1 MNIDEMEAGPELD
14 ALMALRV
21 MEGYQR
27 KRAGAWRRHSRPTE
41 QICYECG
48 EGGFMPSTD
57 IAAAL
62 QVAEK
67 VASNLHLWI
76 SMRRDPSGVWEVRF
90 GTSFDPW
97 GPWSRDRNLPLAICR
112 AALKA
117 VQYQEAEAIAT

>member
-1 MNIDEMEAGPELD
+1 MNIDEMEAGSELD
-14 ALMALRV
+14 ALMAERV
-21 MEGYQR
+21 MGWYRR
-27 KRAGAWRRHSRPTE
+27 KRDGAWMRHSRPTE
-41 QICYECG
+41 QICPECG
-48 EGGFMPSTD
+48 GGFFHPSTD

-67 VASNLHLWI
+67 VASNLHLWA
-76 SMRRDPSGVWEVRF
+76 STRRDPSGVWEVRF